1 MSDPVLAEHQTLL
14 PPPAPPLP
22 PPRLVQLQKII
33 APWGPHTG
41 ADYYHGGPA
50 QSDHDHVAGRI
61 TNTHTYSTFTS
72 SQNTSHRTGIPIAA
86 LDINSSGTHAVLA
99 GKEILKTI
107 RVEDGTV
114 TDAFNIRT
122 AVASSASS
130 QTSPQLDGPGKR
142 RDFLP
147 ARDVKWSTGNYKHII
162 ATAATSGR
170 ISLYDLNVG
179 GASKLELA
187 WLHEHTN
194 QINKLDFD
202 PFAGYLL
209 LSASQDKSVRLWDLR
224 DGKRDRSRLRFEP
237 RIPVRDVRWSPSEP
251 LDFAICTDSGVIQ
264 KWDARSPL
272 GPKLSINGHEK
283 ACYSLDWHPDGRH
296 VTSGGFDKYIRVWDF
311 QNDNKR
317 QKPVFQL
324 RAPSG
329 IRNIR
334 WRPPCRASETT
345 DSGHWQSTQ
354 IAVSYTHDDPRIHT
368 WDLRRPWLPFRELDR
383 YNSAA
388 NDLLWATKDKLWT
401 VGDEGVFTQW
411 DLKHGAPFYNEI
423 SPCTST
429 FTPDGEYYMF
439 SERRELP
446 RTSAAE
452 DPALGFLSIPRDK
465 LSSGDDPTASRSFTD
480 DENPLDSH
488 LSSTHGRIER
498 GLRSSKSTKSQANS
512 PLSLEEKPPILSL
525 DRAVFQR
532 PDLFNNDQFGTAN
545 CVPGIATELGIVQY
559 LASNYASPATA
570 EERVQSPSTI
580 LERLEAAFYQN
591 AVACDAVSLHRMA
604 QSWRILGAVF
614 VPELRDWADANR
626 SQRRAEAGKRREMLE
641 QFRAGS
647 HRSILSPLP
656 GLTGRGSKAKGDA
669 KSHRLM
675 SSLLKSTV
683 ESDRPFHSD
692 STSNATTP
700 LVKPFRNSPYSS
712 RRGWSKWA
720 LEEEEID
727 EVLTLPPSVLSSHS
741 TAAAAARALVDSPGR
756 GTGSA
761 PSSPD
766 VNRQS
771 ATTTSKDH
779 NSPNPSPKPSA
790 GVRDAG
796 TSSPARGISA
806 TGTTQ
811 DDRRAALRDYRV
823 QARPIFTLEGSS
835 NTPALHPRHDSDDS
849 FQMFS
854 ASGDSSQRARSLG
867 QSFDSAGGN
876 AKSHHQRAE
885 TPNHS
890 EQDDE
895 TEEERD
901 LSFGEPH
908 VENIK
913 GHARSFI
920 KPSQISGSVA
930 VETPPDMSFGSD
942 APTGARIQV
951 SAQNDPGAWDA
962 GQEAHSMPTSEF
974 HTAMSSTPDIFHFEG
989 TSLDKPRIYTSNP
1002 LRVSEAHEIGDE
1014 KSSGHQPG
1022 LSNSM
1027 SMDELDCETYLISDF
1042 RPIDLFNY
1050 EPKSPF
1056 AWSSL
1061 PLICQ
1066 SIAFDVENG
1075 IGHSQF
1081 ASHLLMH
1088 VHPYF
1093 FDARFR
1099 KLKGVEPGGTN
1110 NLADRLMTPHLGH
1123 RIIES
1128 IFDAHLSFLR
1138 QMQLVASAAVLRK
1151 MCVEFEYPRLYIS
1164 AGGDK
1169 QAGSSLTDGD
1179 AASLSIVC
1187 TTCHGQ
1193 MPSGRNT
1200 CERCQRV
1207 RSVCPICLSMHTVDQ
1222 EVPNASET
1230 RDAAGS
1236 VWPWGSHG
1244 RMWTFC
1250 QACGHSGHVRCMKE
1264 WFAEPSSNGTCP
1276 TQGCGCD
1283 CGPGKTREA
1292 RIEQQ
1297 IKQEEEV
1304 RLIRGL
1310 NGNHGGGGSTKR
1322 DSLRAGGSPAV
1333 DKARAALRKSIT
1345 GDRATQSG
1353 DERSLAGK
1361 RLSGASRAQMSGF
1374 SGSRKSVR
1382 LVTPGEESGGG
1393 QDQSSSRS

>member
-1 MSDPVLAEHQTLL
+1 M
-14 PPPAPPLP
+14 
-22 PPRLVQLQKII
+22 
-33 APWGPHTG
+33 
-41 ADYYHGGPA
+41 
-50 QSDHDHVAGRI
+50 
-61 TNTHTYSTFTS
+61 
-72 SQNTSHRTGIPIAA
+72 
-86 LDINSSGTHAVLA
+86 
-99 GKEILKTI
+99 
-107 RVEDGTV
+107 
-114 TDAFNIRT
+114 
-122 AVASSASS
+122 
-130 QTSPQLDGPGKR
+130 DGPGKR
-142 RDFLP
+142 RDYLP

-170 ISLYDLNVG
+170 ISLYDVNVG
-179 GASKLELA
+179 GSSKLELA
-187 WLHEHTN
+187 WLHEHAN

-324 RAPSG
+324 RTPSG

-334 WRPPCRASETT
+334 WRPPCRASEST

-354 IAVSYTHDDPRIHT
+354 IAVSYTHDDPRIHV

-383 YNSAA
+383 YSSAA

-411 DLKHGAPFYNEI
+411 DLKFGAPFYNEI
-423 SPCTST
+423 SPCAST

-446 RTSAAE
+446 RASGAE
-452 DPALGFLSIPRDK
+452 DSALGFLSIPRDK

-480 DENPLDSH
+480 DENALETH

-498 GLRSSKSTKSQANS
+498 GLLSSKSNKSQANS
-512 PLSLEEKPPILSL
+512 PPSLEEKPPILSL

-532 PDLFNNDQFGTAN
+532 PDLFNNDQFGTAS
-545 CVPGIATELGIVQY
+545 CVPGIATELEIVEY

-570 EERVQSPSTI
+570 EERVQCPNTI
-580 LERLEAAFYQN
+580 LERLEAAFHQN

-604 QSWRILGAVF
+604 QSWRILSAVL

-641 QFRAGS
+641 QFRSGS
-647 HRSILSPLP
+647 HRSILSPLA
-656 GLTGRGSKAKGDA
+656 GLPGRGNKAKGDG
-669 KSHRLM
+669 KSQNLM

-692 STSNATTP
+692 STSNVTTP
-700 LVKPFRNSPYSS
+700 LAKPFRNSPYSS
-712 RRGWSKWA
+712 RRGWSKLA
-720 LEEEEID
+720 SEEDEIED
-727 EVLTLPPSVLSSHS
+727 VLTLPPSVLSSHS

-756 GTGSA
+756 GRGSV

-766 VNRQS
+766 VNRRS
-771 ATTTSKDH
+771 ATITSKDY
-779 NSPNPSPKPSA
+779 NQPKPA
-790 GVRDAG
+790 DGVRDTG
-796 TSSPARGISA
+796 PSSQAKGVS
-806 TGTTQ
+806 TQSTTQ

-823 QARPIFTLEGSS
+823 QARPIFTLDGSA
-835 NTPALHPRHDSDDS
+835 NPPALHPRHDSDES

-854 ASGDSSQRARSLG
+854 ASGDSSQQARSLG
-867 QSFDSAGGN
+867 QSFESVGGN
-876 AKSHHQRAE
+876 AKPRNQSTE
-885 TPNHS
+885 TLNYS

-895 TEEERD
+895 TGEERD
-901 LSFGEPH
+901 LSFEETH
-908 VENIK
+908 IQETN
-913 GHARSFI
+913 GHTRSII
-920 KPSQISGSVA
+920 KPSQISDSVA

-942 APTGARIQV
+942 APTGVRPKV
-951 SAQNDPGAWDA
+951 STKTDKGAWDA
-962 GQEAHSMPTSEF
+962 EQEAHSMPTSEF

-989 TSLDKPRIYTSNP
+989 TSLDKPRIHTSNP
-1002 LRVSEAHEIGDE
+1002 LRASEAHQIGDG
-1014 KSSGHQPG
+1014 KISGHQPG

-1081 ASHLLMH
+1081 AAHLLMH

-1093 FDARFR
+1093 FDVKFR

-1128 IFDAHLSFLR
+1128 IFDTHLSFLR
-1138 QMQLVASAAVLRK
+1138 QMQLMASAAVLRK
-1151 MCVEFEYPRLYIS
+1151 MCVEFEYSRLYIS
-1164 AGGDK
+1164 AAGDK
-1169 QAGSSLTDGD
+1169 QAGSSFTDGD

-1187 TTCHGQ
+1187 TACQGQ
-1193 MPSGRNT
+1193 MPPGKNT

-1207 RSVCPICLSMHTVDQ
+1207 RSVCPICLSMHTIDR
-1222 EVPNASET
+1222 EMPNTSET
-1230 RDAAGS
+1230 REDASG
-1236 VWPWGSHG
+1236 WQWGSNG
-1244 RMWTFC
+1244 KMWAFC
-1250 QACGHSGHVRCMKE
+1250 QACGHSGHVRCLKD
-1264 WFAEPSSNGTCP
+1264 WFAEPLSNGTCP

-1283 CGPGKTREA
+1283 CGPGKTRES
-1292 RIEQQ
+1292 RIQQQ

-1310 NGNHGGGGSTKR
+1310 NGNNGGGSTKR

-1345 GDRATQSG
+1345 GERATQSG

-1361 RLSGASRAQMSGF
+1361 RMSRSSRAQMPGF
-1374 SGSRKSVR
+1374 SSSRKIVR

-1393 QDQSSSRS
+1393 QGQSSSRS